1 MTELRDR
8 LVRIIGSFRTHTDE
22 RGDDNQVIHDTLSES
37 YDECTKNSLY
47 QLVDDVL
54 AEVSLYTSPIARPSS
69 AGEKWK
75 LVPIEP
81 TEEMEEAADEPF
93 HSTWKAERERSVKY
107 HGKEGFASVS
117 FSRAIWKAMLGAAPE
132 PSAGEKD
139 GTGDGGIVGML
150 RHGGKE
156 WQRCGIGG
164 ILDNLT
170 AQLILDA
177 ASLIDEQRKA
187 LEIWQKPTVTPGDG
201 GIVGRLRYT
210 ADIRERHRADGDPIA
225 KDCREAAARIE
236 TLEKVLSEI
245 ATTCHNSRAWHPV
258 TTIPG
263 PSVEE

>member
-54 AEVSLYTSPIARPSS
+54 AEVSLYTSPLARPSS
-69 AGEKWK
+69 AGEASISEEEREK
-75 LVPIEP
+75 LVDRTAKIL
-81 TEEMEEAADEPF
+81 ADEVWQPNDIIA
-93 HSTWKAERERSVKY
+93 WQI
-107 HGKEGFASVS
+107 VS
-117 FSRAIWKAMLGAAPE
+117 SFFPPAAVPE

-139 GTGDGGIVGML
+139 GTGDGDIVGML